1 MLARDVPD
9 VVEEYES
16 NKRSANATDAIGS
29 LHDPANRDARE
40 LAIDDDLPSDSEV
53 FYEAREH
60 LDTMTIESDYEN
72 DHGGRMSIDL
82 GYANASTDRQ
92 GAPSCDAAQI
102 LGALRGSSHS
112 GRSMVGCAGAFP
124 VYTPCRPIPAA
135 LGVVSPRNTMGT
147 LHGHG
152 RNTCGTHHES
162 DDIRVVVSR
171 Q

>member
-1 MLARDVPD
+1 MLARDVTG

-16 NKRSANATDAIGS
+16 SKGFLNASEAVDS

-40 LAIDDDLPSDSEV
+40 LAIDDDLPSDFEV

-60 LDTMTIESDYEN
+60 LDTLTIESDYEN
-72 DHGGRMSIDL
+72 DHGGRNKIDL

-92 GAPSCDAAQI
+92 GAPSCDATHI
-102 LGALRGSSHS
+102 IGSLRGSSHS
-112 GRSMVGCAGAFP
+112 GRSMVGCAEAFP

-135 LGVVSPRNTMGT
+135 LGAASPRNTMDT
-147 LHGHG
+147 LHEHG
-152 RNTCGTHHES
+152 RNTCGAHRES
-162 DDIRVVVSR
+162 DDIRVGVSR